1 MAILFVVY
9 TNLIMVCDV
18 LGIHSIQRKYLK
30 ALKAN
35 NPFSGKCSRIATI
48 EIARDC
54 V

>member
-9 TNLIMVCDV
+9 TNLIMIFDV
-18 LGIHSIQRKYLK
+18 LGIHSIQRKY
-30 ALKAN
+30 LKAN